1 MRRIIQIMHISLD
14 GFVAGTNGELD
25 VFENAGE
32 HLNFLNGLLHSS
44 DCIML
49 GRLTYEMFNG
59 YWPDVETNEASSDD
73 EKKFSQWYNSV
84 TKIILSKTMS
94 ELQEKN
100 TLIVNTDF
108 TSTIENLKNQSGKD
122 IFLFGSPKVGQT
134 LLQENLIDEYWI
146 FINPVILGTG
156 IPMFDTSTNLTR
168 LKLVETKIISNGEI
182 ALQYV
187 VRK

>member
-108 TSTIENLKNQSGKD
+108 TSTIENLKINQAKTFFYLAVQKLGK
-122 IFLFGSPKVGQT
+122 LCYKKT
-134 LLQENLIDEYWI
+134 LLMSIGFLLTLL
-146 FINPVILGTG
+146 FLGQV
-156 IPMFDTSTNLTR
+156 FQCLTQV
-168 LKLVETKIISNGEI
+168 LT
-182 ALQYV
+182 
-187 VRK
+187 